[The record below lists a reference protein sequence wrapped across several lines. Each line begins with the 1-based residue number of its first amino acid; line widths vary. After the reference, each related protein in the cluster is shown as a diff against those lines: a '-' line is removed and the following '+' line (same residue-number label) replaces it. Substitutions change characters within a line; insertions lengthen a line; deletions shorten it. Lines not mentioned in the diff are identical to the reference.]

1 MSVSVYIPSPFR
13 RLTANREY
21 VEVEGANVGEVLDAV
36 EARFPGFG
44 DLVYDRERRVPT
56 HINIYLNNQE
66 IHDLDGIATPV
77 ADGDQVAVIPALAG
91 GSGARAV
98 AGGSGVQ

>member
-1 MSVSVYIPSPFR
+1 MAISVYIPSPFR

-21 VEVEGANVGEVLDAV
+21 VDVEGRNVGEVLDAV

-66 IHDLDGIATPV
+66 IHDLDGIATVV

-91 GSGARAV
+91 GSGAEA
-98 AGGSGVQ
+98 

>member
-1 MSVSVYIPSPFR
+1 MISVYIPTPFR
-13 RLTANREY
+13 RMVANREY

-36 EARFPGFG
+36 EAKYPGFG
-44 DLVYDRERRVPT
+44 DLVYDRERHVPT

-66 IHDLDGIATPV
+66 IHDLDGIATVV

-91 GSGARAV
+91 GSGA
-98 AGGSGVQ
+98 